1 MRNMNFNAPVT
12 FTRIDFDLIEF
23 KKLKEKGSFIYITSS
38 RIQTTNW
45 DLNLNF
51 TENSV
56 PEYN

>member
-1 MRNMNFNAPVT
+1 MNFNAPVT